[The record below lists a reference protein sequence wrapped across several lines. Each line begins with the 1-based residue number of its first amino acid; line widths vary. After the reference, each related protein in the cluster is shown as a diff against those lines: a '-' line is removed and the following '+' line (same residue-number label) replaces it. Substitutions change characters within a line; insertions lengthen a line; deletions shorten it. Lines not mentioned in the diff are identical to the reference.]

1 MKTLKSITMILL
13 LFVAF
18 GSYAQSS
25 DQKIMADAE
34 QAKQKMLERDQS
46 LEKFFDNASGYAIF
60 PNIGEGGLIVGAAS
74 GKGVVYENGAVV
86 GIADMKKVDVGAQIG
101 GQALAEVIFFETE
114 EALNEFKADKYAF
127 SAEVSAV
134 ALETGA
140 STNSNYNDGV
150 VVFTMPKAGMMA
162 DASIGGQKFE
172 FSPLNK

>member
-1 MKTLKSITMILL
+1 LR
-13 LFVAF
+13 
-18 GSYAQSS
+18 SYAQSG

-46 LEKFFDNASGYAIF
+46 LEKFFDNASGYVIF
-60 PNIGEGGLIVGAAS
+60 TNIGEGGLIVGAAS
-74 GKGVVYENGAVV
+74 GKGVVYENGSVV
-86 GIADMKKVDVGAQIG
+86 GMADMKKVDVGAQIG

-114 EALNEFKADKYAF
+114 AALNEFKADKNAF

-140 STNSNYNDGV
+140 SKNSNYNDGV

-172 FSPLNK
+172 YNPLNK